1 MKVLIGLYFGMVVLF
16 LYFWLFDLFDD
27 DFGFFNKED

>member
-16 LYFWLFDLFDD
+16 LYFWLLYLFDD
-27 DFGFFNKED
+27 DFDFFNKKD